1 MEDRLKS
8 LLVIAKK
15 EDPNQISLSRKL
27 TAIKNYHQLKSSIL
41 HRYLKLESLEDIK
54 KWSMKR
60 NQLIHALASRQH
72 HDEIIK
78 DLAIEGYVLTREVSK
93 ASRNFKN
100 YVENNKR
107 P

>member
-1 MEDRLKS
+1 MLDKFDKYDTYKILFSKLNKPIKNEFYLEAIFIVYAIMEDRLKS

-54 KWSMKR
+54 
-60 NQLIHALASRQH
+60 NGL
-72 HDEIIK
+72 
-78 DLAIEGYVLTREVSK
+78 
-93 ASRNFKN
+93 
-100 YVENNKR
+100 
-107 P
+107 